1 LIGCGLR
8 CCGCGA
14 GGIVPGCGAAV
25 LGAAVPV
32 LVFDRIGAGLWCIE
46 FSDLMI

>member
-1 LIGCGLR
+1 
-8 CCGCGA
+8 
-14 GGIVPGCGAAV
+14 V

-32 LVFDRIGAGLWCIE
+32 LVLDRIGAGLWCIE